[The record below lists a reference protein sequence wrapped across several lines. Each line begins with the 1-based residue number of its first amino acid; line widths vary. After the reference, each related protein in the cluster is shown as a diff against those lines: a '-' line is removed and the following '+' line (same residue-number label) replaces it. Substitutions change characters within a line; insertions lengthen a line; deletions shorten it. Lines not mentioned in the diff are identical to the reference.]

1 MTKARLRIGRSYG
14 LLLICVS
21 LLSHAMAE
29 PVRIAHD
36 QKFPPFSMSNGG
48 NSEGL
53 TLDIL
58 RAVAAR
64 AGIDMVFVPVSFD
77 QRQATLE
84 NGRAEAYFP
93 LSITPERLQTF
104 DFSEVIVV
112 TGGSVFVRAPN
123 VPPDALDGLAGKIV
137 VTPQTGPIA
146 AFVKRTAPNVKLVV
160 TVDYEDSLGRLARGE
175 ADAAVLSYHVGQ
187 RFVDRLYP
195 GQISRSS
202 KMFLELPLAVAV
214 AKGKN
219 EPLLTKL
226 NQGIAAIRAD
236 GTWKQINDRWV
247 GR

>member
-1 MTKARLRIGRSYG
+1 MLRRTVG
-14 LLLICVS
+14 LSLICVS

-36 QKFPPFSMSNGG
+36 QNFPPFSMSNDG

-53 TLDIL
+53 AVDIL
-58 RAVAAR
+58 RAAAAP
-64 AGIDMVFVPVSFD
+64 AGIDMIFVPVPFD

-93 LSITPERLQTF
+93 LSITPERLQSF
-104 DFSEVIVV
+104 DFSEVLVV

-123 VPPDALDGLAGKIV
+123 VPPDALDALAGKVV

-146 AFVKRTAPNVKLVV
+146 AFVKRTAPTVKLVV
-160 TVDYEDSLGRLARGE
+160 TVDYEDSLRRLVDGE
-175 ADAAVLSYHVGQ
+175 AFGQ

-195 GQISRSS
+195 GQISRSPN
-202 KMFLELPLAVAV
+202 MFLELPLAVAV

-219 EPLLTKL
+219 GPLLTKL
-226 NQGIAAIRAD
+226 NEGIATIRAD